1 MTASSSPTPLPERLP
16 HIAVILLWYPLF
28 TQPFIFRDVESL
40 RSRLPVSVITLYGRN
55 LRHCSEE
62 MKEAARDVH
71 TMGTAALPT
80 ILASFF
86 ITLCRHPL
94 RLLHAAGKSLL
105 YRWKSLETFGE
116 NLWAFLCGVHLAR
129 TLKEAGI
136 DICYAPWPRG
146 TTTAARTVY
155 LLEGIPFATSARG
168 DNLNPADPDLVDK
181 LNDAL
186 FIRTNNAAD
195 ARRITGLAPACADR
209 LRLVYN
215 SFSLVVDSTAQ
226 VPMQPP
232 VRLLAVGRFDITKG
246 FDILLKACGILKERG
261 RSFRLTLAGGGGT
274 ALGLGHMTQ
283 TILDLRKQLGLEKLV
298 DLPGIVSH
306 DQLPD
311 LIRSHDI
318 FLAPCVIHESGRRDG
333 IPNTV
338 IEAMSFGLPVIAT
351 NINALPEIVRDGET
365 GLLIPQKDPTA
376 LAGAICRLMDN
387 PEEARALG
395 RRGAAFAADMFS
407 PEKNGDRL
415 AALFTESFHRRN
427 PECAE

>member
-80 ILASFF
+80 ILSSFF

-215 SFSLVVDSTAQ
+215 SLSLEVDSTAQ

-365 GLLIPQKDPTA
+365 GLLIPQKDPVA

-395 RRGAAFAADMFS
+395 RRGAAFAADMF

>member
-1 MTASSSPTPLPERLP
+1 M
-16 HIAVILLWYPLF
+16 
-28 TQPFIFRDVESL
+28 
-40 RSRLPVSVITLYGRN
+40 
-55 LRHCSEE
+55 
-62 MKEAARDVH
+62 
-71 TMGTAALPT
+71 
-80 ILASFF
+80 
-86 ITLCRHPL
+86 
-94 RLLHAAGKSLL
+94 
-105 YRWKSLETFGE
+105 
-116 NLWAFLCGVHLAR
+116 
-129 TLKEAGI
+129 
-136 DICYAPWPRG
+136 
-146 TTTAARTVY
+146 
-155 LLEGIPFATSARG
+155 
-168 DNLNPADPDLVDK
+168 
-181 LNDAL
+181 NDAL

-215 SFSLVVDSTAQ
+215 SLSLEVDSTAQ

-365 GLLIPQKDPTA
+365 GLLIPQKDPVA

-415 AALFTESFHRRN
+415 AAHRRN

>member
-1 MTASSSPTPLPERLP
+1 MSAFPSSTPLPERLP
-16 HIAVILLWYPLF
+16 HVAVILLWYPLF

-40 RSRLPVSVITLYGRN
+40 RQRLPVSVVTLYGKN

-62 MKEAARDVH
+62 MKEAARGVH
-71 TMGTAALPT
+71 TLGSAACPA

-86 ITLCRHPL
+86 RTLFRHPV
-94 RLLHAAGKSLL
+94 RLMRTLAKTLFF
-105 YRWKSLETFGE
+105 RWTSLETFGE

-129 TLKEAGI
+129 ILKEAGI

-146 TTTAARTVY
+146 TTTAARTVF

-168 DNLNPADPDLVDK
+168 DNLNPADPDLQDK
-181 LNDAL
+181 LGDAL

-195 ARRITGLAPACADR
+195 ARRITEFVPQCADR

-215 SFSLVVDSTAQ
+215 SLSLQVDSTAP
-226 VPMQPP
+226 VPMQTP
-232 VRLLAVGRFDITKG
+232 VRLLAVGRFDVTKG
-246 FDILLKACGILKERG
+246 FDILMKACGILKERG

-283 TILDLRKQLGLEKLV
+283 TIMTLRKELGLEELV
-298 DLPGIVSH
+298 DLPGIISH
-306 DQLPD
+306 DDLPD
-311 LIRSHDI
+311 LIRRHDI
-318 FLAPCVIHESGRRDG
+318 FLAPCIIHESGRRDG

-351 NINALPEIVRDGET
+351 DINALPEIVRDGET
-365 GLLIPQKDPTA
+365 GLLVPQKDPAA
-376 LAGAICRLMDN
+376 LADAVCRLMDH
-387 PEEARALG
+387 PDEARSLG
-395 RRGAAFAADMFS
+395 RNGAAFAADMFS

-415 AALFTESFHRRN
+415 AALFADSFHRRDA
-427 PECAE
+427 ECAE

>member
-80 ILASFF
+80 ILSSFF

-215 SFSLVVDSTAQ
+215 SLSLEVDSTAQ

-365 GLLIPQKDPTA
+365 GLLIPQKDSVA

-415 AALFTESFHRRN
+415 ATLFTESFHRRN

>member
-80 ILASFF
+80 ILSSFF

-215 SFSLVVDSTAQ
+215 SLSLEVDSTAQ

-351 NINALPEIVRDGET
+351 NINAMPEIVRDGET
-365 GLLIPQKDPTA
+365 GLLIPQKDPVA

-387 PEEARALG
+387 PEEA
-395 RRGAAFAADMFS
+395 
-407 PEKNGDRL
+407 
-415 AALFTESFHRRN
+415 
-427 PECAE
+427 

>member
-80 ILASFF
+80 ILSSFF

-215 SFSLVVDSTAQ
+215 SLSLEVDSTAQ

-318 FLAPCVIHESGRRDG
+318 FLAPCVIH
-333 IPNTV
+333 
-338 IEAMSFGLPVIAT
+338 
-351 NINALPEIVRDGET
+351 
-365 GLLIPQKDPTA
+365 
-376 LAGAICRLMDN
+376 
-387 PEEARALG
+387 
-395 RRGAAFAADMFS
+395 
-407 PEKNGDRL
+407 
-415 AALFTESFHRRN
+415 
-427 PECAE
+427 

>member
-80 ILASFF
+80 ILSSFF

-215 SFSLVVDSTAQ
+215 SLSLEVDSTAQ

-365 GLLIPQKDPTA
+365 GLLIPQKDPVA

-415 AALFTESFHRRN
+415 AVLFTESFHRRN

>member
-1 MTASSSPTPLPERLP
+1 MDMTRRNFVTAAS
-16 HIAVILLWYPLF
+16 
-28 TQPFIFRDVESL
+28 
-40 RSRLPVSVITLYGRN
+40 
-55 LRHCSEE
+55 
-62 MKEAARDVH
+62 AATVAA
-71 TMGTAALPT
+71 MGTSVALAETAPAEGEQAA
-80 ILASFF
+80 SD
-86 ITLCRHPL
+86 TLEADIVIAGAGAAGMFAAVEACR
-94 RLLHAAGKSLL
+94 AGKSVIVVE
-105 YRWKSLETFGE
+105 KGSSIGMA
-116 NLWAFLCGVHLAR
+116 NGALAGGPFVVQS
-129 TLKEAGI
+129 TAQKEAGI

-215 SFSLVVDSTAQ
+215 SLSLEVDSTAQ

-365 GLLIPQKDPTA
+365 GLLIPQKDPVA